1 MLRAMILVLTLLLVT
16 LSAAYLGQ
24 DEQLTQVL
32 RMDKTPVTSLP
43 VEPLEPG
50 AGSEMPPESASEVP
64 SQAQSAASQSSST
77 SPRFVMDEPLT
88 NPIPPSAGIDP
99 DASESFGDLPPDP
112 SAHALLYP
120 VEDENAESYVS
131 KPPTEEEKLAAAEPY
146 VKELFA
152 LKDRNVRAFGELAD
166 QALLEYLGLAPD
178 KRAAALPTLMD
189 QYLPRAAELAQQ
201 SDLESEAILLR
212 MTAALAAIGADD
224 SIVQDARAA
233 YERSK
238 QEQMAHYTELFSS
251 LPAAQ

>member
-32 RMDKTPVTSLP
+32 RMAKTPVTSLP
-43 VEPLEPG
+43 AESSEPYIDSEPL
-50 AGSEMPPESASEVP
+50 PESKSESVASR
-64 SQAQSAASQSSST
+64 SSSST

-88 NPIPPSAGIDP
+88 NPVPSSGSDAP
-99 DASESFGDLPPDP
+99 DSSESSGDSIPDP

-120 VEDENAESYVS
+120 VDEESSEPYVHT
-131 KPPTEEEKLAAAEPY
+131 PPAEEEKLTAAEPY

-166 QALLEYLGLAPD
+166 EALSEYLGLPPD
-178 KRAAALPTLMD
+178 DRAAALPALMEK
-189 QYLPRAAELAQQ
+189 YLPRVTALEEESDAQ
-201 SDLESEAILLR
+201 SEAILLK
-212 MTAALAAIGADD
+212 MSAALAAIGADD
-224 SIVQDARAA
+224 SIVEDARAA

-238 QEQMAHYTELFSS
+238 QEQLSHYTDLFSS
-251 LPAAQ
+251 LPS

>member
-32 RMDKTPVTSLP
+32 RMAKTPVTSMP
-43 VEPLEPG
+43 AESSESSSSSEP
-50 AGSEMPPESASEVP
+50 PPESKPEP
-64 SQAQSAASQSSST
+64 AASQSSST

-88 NPIPPSAGIDP
+88 NPVPPADSEISDS
-99 DASESFGDLPPDP
+99 SESTSDSLPDP

-120 VEDENAESYVS
+120 VEEESS
-131 KPPTEEEKLAAAEPY
+131 KPYELIPPSEEEKLAAAEPY

-166 QALLEYLGLAPD
+166 QALSEYLSIPPD
-178 KRAAALPTLMD
+178 ERSAALPALMEK
-189 QYLPRAAELAQQ
+189 YLPRATELEKESDAQ
-201 SDLESEAILLR
+201 SEAILLK
-212 MTAALAAIGADD
+212 MSAALAAIGADD

-238 QEQMAHYTELFSS
+238 QEQLTHYTELFSS
-251 LPAAQ
+251 LPSQ

>member
-43 VEPLEPG
+43 VEPLPPDADSEP
-50 AGSEMPPESASEVP
+50 PPESAAKAQ
-64 SQAQSAASQSSST
+64 SQSQSAASQSSST

-88 NPIPPSAGIDP
+88 NPIPPAQGSDP
-99 DASESFGDLPPDP
+99 GPSETSGELPPDP

-120 VEDENAESYVS
+120 VEDESAESYVS

-166 QALLEYLGLAPD
+166 QALSEYLGIAPD
-178 KRAAALPTLMD
+178 KRADALPALMD
-189 QYLPRAAELAQQ
+189 KYLPRAADLAQQ

-212 MTAALAAIGADD
+212 MSAALAAIGADD

-238 QEQMAHYTELFSS
+238 EEQMAHYTELFSS

>member
-43 VEPLEPG
+43 TEPSEAPVSSEP
-50 AGSEMPPESASEVP
+50 APESQP
-64 SQAQSAASQSSST
+64 QSQSQSAASQSSST

-88 NPIPPSAGIDP
+88 NPVPPTETSDP
-99 DASESFGDLPPDP
+99 GASDSSDSSLPDP

-120 VEDENAESYVS
+120 VEDESSEPYVHN
-131 KPPTEEEKLAAAEPY
+131 PPTEEEKLAAAEPY

-152 LKDRNVRAFGELAD
+152 LKDRNVRALGELAD
-166 QALLEYLGLAPD
+166 QALSEYLSIAP
-178 KRAAALPTLMD
+178 KERSAALPSLVEK
-189 QYLPRAAELAQQ
+189 YLTPATNLEKESDAQ
-201 SDLESEAILLR
+201 SEAILLR
-212 MTAALAAIGADD
+212 MSAALAAISADD

-238 QEQMAHYTELFSS
+238 REQMAHYTELFSS
-251 LPAAQ
+251 LPAA

>member
-32 RMDKTPVTSLP
+32 RMAKTPVTSLP
-43 VEPLEPG
+43 AEPSEPP
-50 AGSEMPPESASEVP
+50 ASAEPPPESSSQSQPAS
-64 SQAQSAASQSSST
+64 SQSSST

-88 NPIPPSAGIDP
+88 NPIPPAEAGDT
-99 DASESFGDLPPDP
+99 DSSGSSSDSLPDP
-112 SAHALLYP
+112 SAHALLYS
-120 VEDENAESYVS
+120 VDDESSEPYVHT
-131 KPPTEEEKLAAAEPY
+131 PPTEEEKLAAAEPY

-166 QALLEYLGLAPD
+166 EALSEYLGIPPSE
-178 KRAAALPTLMD
+178 RAAALPSLMEK
-189 QYLPRAAELAQQ
+189 YLPRATELEKE
-201 SDLESEAILLR
+201 SDTQSEAILLR
-212 MTAALAAIGADD
+212 MSAALAAIGADD

-238 QEQMAHYTELFSS
+238 REQMTHYTALFSS
-251 LPAAQ
+251 LPAT

>member
-32 RMDKTPVTSLP
+32 RMSKTPVTSLP
-43 VEPLEPG
+43 AEPSEPPASVEL
-50 AGSEMPPESASEVP
+50 PPESKTP
-64 SQAQSAASQSSST
+64 PQPAASQSSST

-88 NPIPPSAGIDP
+88 NPVPPAE
-99 DASESFGDLPPDP
+99 ASGSDSSGTSGDSLPDP
-112 SAHALLYP
+112 SAHALLYSI
-120 VEDENAESYVS
+120 DESSAPYVN

-166 QALLEYLGLAPD
+166 EALSEYLGIAPSE
-178 KRAAALPTLMD
+178 RAAALPSLMEK
-189 QYLPRAAELAQQ
+189 YLPRAAELEKESDAQ
-201 SDLESEAILLR
+201 SESILLR
-212 MTAALAAIGADD
+212 MSAALAAIGADD

-238 QEQMAHYTELFSS
+238 REQMTHYTALFSS
-251 LPAAQ
+251 LPTT

>member
-32 RMDKTPVTSLP
+32 RMAKTPVTSLP
-43 VEPLEPG
+43 AEQPEEPP
-50 AGSEMPPESASEVP
+50 ASSAPPPESK
-64 SQAQSAASQSSST
+64 SQPAASQSSST

-88 NPIPPSAGIDP
+88 NPVPPAETGEP
-99 DASESFGDLPPDP
+99 DSSESSGDSLPDP

-120 VEDENAESYVS
+120 VDGESSTPYVH
-131 KPPTEEEKLAAAEPY
+131 KPPTEDEKLTAAEPY

-166 QALLEYLGLAPD
+166 QALSEYLGISPNA
-178 KRAAALPTLMD
+178 RAAALPSLMEK
-189 QYLPRAAELAQQ
+189 YLPRAAELEEESDAQ
-201 SDLESEAILLR
+201 SEAILLR
-212 MTAALAAIGADD
+212 MSAALAAIGADD

-238 QEQMAHYTELFSS
+238 REQMSHYTELFSS
-251 LPAAQ
+251 LPAA

>member
-32 RMDKTPVTSLP
+32 RMAKTPVTSLP
-43 VEPLEPG
+43 AEPPEPP
-50 AGSEMPPESASEVP
+50 ASSKPPPESQ
-64 SQAQSAASQSSST
+64 SQSQSQSVASQSSST

-88 NPIPPSAGIDP
+88 NPVPPAEGGEP
-99 DASESFGDLPPDP
+99 DSSESSGDSLPDP

-120 VEDENAESYVS
+120 VDDESSAPYVH
-131 KPPTEEEKLAAAEPY
+131 KPPTEDEKLTAAEPY

-166 QALLEYLGLAPD
+166 QALSEYLGIPPGE
-178 KRAAALPTLMD
+178 RAAALPSLMEK
-189 QYLPRAAELAQQ
+189 YLPRAAEIEKE
-201 SDLESEAILLR
+201 SDTQSEAILLR
-212 MTAALAAIGADD
+212 MSAALAAIGADD

-238 QEQMAHYTELFSS
+238 REQMSHYTELFSS
-251 LPAAQ
+251 LPAA